1 MAFAPRWRTNRWVMA
16 MIVIVT
22 VVIAA
27 AVGVLLA
34 AFESP
39 YAARSLRTVKLTS
52 ALLVVGA
59 VTAAAGVAQA
69 VGGWLVD

>member
-1 MAFAPRWRTNRWVMA
+1 MA
-16 MIVIVT
+16 MIAIVA

-39 YAARSLRTVKLTS
+39 QAARSLRTVKLTS

-59 VTAAAGVAQA
+59 ATAAAGMAQ
-69 VGGWLVD
+69 VVSGWLVD